1 MGDGGVSV
9 VDHGSV
15 LPDSIAAVL
24 VVVVA
29 VLPGSVYTWAYE
41 RQASPYGVTLRD
53 RTLRFI
59 TVSLFYHLILAWPEY
74 AVYRVAIEGHGI
86 PQPVRFAVFWAG
98 LLVLVAIPGGIGTV
112 LGGLY
117 ATRNTRHGW
126 QWVRGW
132 LSPRGEQLLL
142 RMTLGR
148 TPAPRAWDD
157 LFSDRPNVYLRVRT
171 VDGTWIAGRFARD
184 SYAGGFP
191 YQTDVLLEEAWS
203 VDQETG
209 RLGHSGL
216 GYAVYV
222 PAVWIA
228 WMEVLPEQRAEPGEE
243 EAIPDG

>member
-1 MGDGGVSV
+1 MS
-9 VDHGSV
+9 HGSV
-15 LPDSIAAVL
+15 LPDSLTALL

-59 TVSLFYHLILAWPEY
+59 TVSLLFHLLLAWPEY
-74 AVYRVAIEGHGI
+74 VVYRAAIQGEGI
-86 PQPVRFAVFWAG
+86 LQPARFATLWAG
-98 LLVLVAIPGGIGTV
+98 LLVLVAVPGAIGTI

-117 ATRNTRHGW
+117 ATRNSRLGW
-126 QWVRGW
+126 QWIRRW
-132 LSPRGEQLLL
+132 LPERREHQLL
-142 RMTLGR
+142 RVMLGR

-171 VDGTWIAGRFARD
+171 LDSLWIAGRFARD

-209 RLGHSGL
+209 QLGDSGL
-216 GYAVYV
+216 GYSVYV

-228 WMEVLPEQRAEPGEE
+228 WMEILPEQGTGGEG
-243 EAIPDG
+243 AARNG